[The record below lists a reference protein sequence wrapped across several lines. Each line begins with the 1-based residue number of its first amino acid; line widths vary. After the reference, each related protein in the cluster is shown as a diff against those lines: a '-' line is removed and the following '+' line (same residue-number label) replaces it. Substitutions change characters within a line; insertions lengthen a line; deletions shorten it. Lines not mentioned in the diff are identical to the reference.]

1 MTLEELPLIQSQNK
15 YEMESTFES
24 VKETF
29 FMEKTIIFR
38 DFTPGHPK
46 ETLEIII
53 GNNDR
58 CLL

>member
-1 MTLEELPLIQSQNK
+1 
-15 YEMESTFES
+15 MESTIES

-29 FMEKTIIFR
+29 FLEKTIIFR